1 MKAAHWGWHR
11 VVEVLTV
18 AEVVQN
24 CLIDINQSDEA
35 NRTAI
40 MNLDFGDENFEKA
53 VKIFT
58 LLWHRGADL
67 TSLDKAGIS
76 LRYFDASAVP

>member
-1 MKAAHWGWHR
+1 MKAARWGWHK

-18 AEVVQN
+18 PEVVQN

-58 LLWHRGADL
+58 LLRDRGADL
-67 TSLDKAGIS
+67 TAQDKAGTS
-76 LRYFDASAVP
+76 LRYFDASTVP